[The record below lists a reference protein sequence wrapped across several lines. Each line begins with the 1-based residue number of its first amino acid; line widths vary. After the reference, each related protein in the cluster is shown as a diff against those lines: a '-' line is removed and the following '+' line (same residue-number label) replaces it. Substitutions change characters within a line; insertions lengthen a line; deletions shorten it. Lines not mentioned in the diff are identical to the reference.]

1 MTMTIHGRPSRAQWL
16 GVFAVAGLLIAGFV
30 WAGAA
35 VLRWAETHDI
45 AEDPISDRMMEKKS
59 RQLQRV
65 LDGMIAHDYKT
76 VADAAAEIETISE
89 SMQWFIADKEYD
101 ADRTAFQDSLQSL
114 QAAAG
119 SNNSEA
125 AIKSADLLVD
135 SCMRCHDHLA
145 NDPTRLPQG
154 R

>member
-1 MTMTIHGRPSRAQWL
+1 MAMKVHGRPSRAQWFWVSVIA
-16 GVFAVAGLLIAGFV
+16 GVLIAGFV
-30 WAGAA
+30 WAGVVA
-35 VLRWAETHDI
+35 LRWAETHDM

-76 VADAAAEIETISE
+76 VADAASKIETISE

-101 ADRTAFQDSLQSL
+101 ADRTAFRESLRSL

-125 AIKSADLLVD
+125 AIKSADQLVD

-145 NDPTRLPQG
+145 NDPARH
-154 R
+154 